1 MRRFQTFK
9 IKYTLQGLIIM
20 HLRRRPMLAERA
32 FYRHVRATLDVHPTL
47 RIERIPFLRAVHT
60 LPGLAPFVVPATPA
74 AAQTPGD

>member
-1 MRRFQTFK
+1 
-9 IKYTLQGLIIM
+9 
-20 HLRRRPMLAERA
+20 MLAERA